1 MKCLSPI
8 YLKGNVANPIGYR
21 YRAVPCGRCAACLAR
36 KRAAWAF
43 RLQQEHK
50 TVSRSFFLT
59 LTYDEDHIY
68 CKGGIPSL
76 SKDHIQRLFKRLRK
90 QGYVFRYY
98 CVGEYGTHSF
108 RPHYHIL
115 FFLSAWPSDQGF
127 YDAVVKEWFYG
138 FVGFGTV
145 SERSIGYTTKYQIN
159 VVSVKLNPLF
169 ETIQKPFALMSK
181 GIGRNYVE
189 RMRSYHSTPE
199 HMYVTYPGGQRG
211 ALPRY
216 YADKLY
222 SKEQIRKNYAQINQL
237 EEEICVK
244 YAEQDEP
251 YRYDCSV
258 KEAYSERVFANG
270 KSNAF

>member
-50 TVSRSFFLT
+50 TAFRSFFLT

-115 FFLSAWPSDQGF
+115 FFLAAWPSDQDF
-127 YDAVVKEWFYG
+127 YHAACREWFYG
-138 FVGFGTV
+138 FVGYGTV

-159 VVSVKLNPLF
+159 VVSDKLNPLF

-181 GIGRNYVE
+181 GIGRNYIE
-189 RMRSYHSTPE
+189 RMRSYHSSPK
-199 HMYVTYPGGQRG
+199 HMFVTYAGGQRG

-216 YADKLY
+216 YADKFY
-222 SKEQIRKNYAQINQL
+222 SKEQIRANYAQINQL

-258 KEAYSERVFANG
+258 KEAFSDRVFSNG
-270 KSNAF
+270 KSNTF